1 MLFLS
6 FLFGASVASFITS
19 CCYRLGNNHSLNIPQ
34 RSYCDNCHSILR
46 WWHLIPIFSFIILRG
61 QCYYCKQKISLYLP
75 VIEFLS
81 GITFTTFLIYE
92 PIHDLIILL
101 FLTSLIFLTST
112 DFFSHVIYSYSLLG
126 LFPIALLSI
135 PQNYFYNLIF
145 ACILAVSL
153 LLFTIFTKTLGIGD
167 IEFLFVICLIWGW
180 YQTLLI
186 IQWSSLIMLF
196 IFLFTRKKKLPFI
209 PALAFTTIL
218 CLLIQGC

>member
-19 CCYRLGNNHSLNIPQ
+19 CCYRLGNNHSLTIPQ
-34 RSYCDNCHSILR
+34 RSYCDNCHCILR

-61 QCYYCKQKISLYLP
+61 QCFYCKQKISLYLP

-81 GITFTTFLIYE
+81 GIAFTTFLIYE

-126 LFPIALLSI
+126 LFPITLLSI

-145 ACILAVSL
+145 ACILVVSL
-153 LLFTIFTKTLGIGD
+153 LLFATFTKTLGIGD
-167 IEFLFVICLIWGW
+167 IEFLFITCLIWGW

-196 IFLFTRKKKLPFI
+196 IFVFTPEMSI
-209 PALAFTTIL
+209 
-218 CLLIQGC
+218 